1 MNNKTSNINM
11 DSQQLKKFVDAMW
24 DNSIINTLSH
34 YISIPNK
41 SPAYDPLWEK
51 QGYMDEAVAIMSAW
65 CQNNAPVDMHL
76 EVLRVPGRTPLIY
89 IEIPG
94 QSDETVLFYG
104 HCDKQPEMTGWDAD
118 LGPWNPVIKGDK
130 LYGRGGAD
138 DGYAIFASLTAIL
151 ALQSQDIPHARC
163 VILIEASEE
172 SGSIDL
178 PFYLELLSDRIGNPS
193 LLICLDSGAGNYEQM
208 WMTTSLRGNFVGELH
223 VSLLKEGIHSGMG
236 SGVVADSFRVARE
249 ILSRLEDE
257 KTGEIL
263 LKDLHVEIPVERI
276 KEAQKCAEA
285 LGKEVYSSL
294 PFQEGTTPVTH
305 DPAELLLNRTWRPA
319 LSITGAGGLPSLESA
334 GNVSRPTTALKLSMR
349 LAPTCDPKKAEKAI
363 IDILTKNP
371 PYNAKVEFHSERS
384 VGSGWNAPKT
394 ATWLEEACQ
403 EASQTFYNKPAI
415 YSGEGGSIPFIS
427 MIGERYPSSQFV
439 ITGVL
444 GPASNAHGPNEFLH
458 IPMAKKLTA
467 CIAMIVARQYEQK
480 S

>member
-1 MNNKTSNINM
+1 MSNKTSNSIRIPEIT
-11 DSQQLKKFVDAMW
+11 KFVDSLW
-24 DNSIINTLSH
+24 DDSIITTLSH

-41 SPAYDPLWEK
+41 SPAYDPSWEK
-51 QGYMDEAVAIMSAW
+51 HGYMDEAVAVMSAW
-65 CQNNAPVDMHL
+65 CQNNAPVGMHL

-89 IEIPG
+89 IEVPG

-104 HCDKQPEMTGWDAD
+104 HCDKQPEMTGWHPD
-118 LGPWNPVIKGDK
+118 LGPWEPVIKGDK

-138 DGYAIFASLTAIL
+138 DGYAIFSSLTAIL

-178 PFYLELLSDRIGNPS
+178 PFYLDLLSDRIGNPS
-193 LLICLDSGAGNYEQM
+193 LLICLDSGAGNYDQM
-208 WMTTSLRGNFVGELH
+208 WMTTSLRGNFIGELH

-263 LKDLHVEIPVERI
+263 LEELHVEIPPERI

-285 LGKEVYSSL
+285 LGEQVYSSL
-294 PFQEGTTPVTH
+294 PFQEGTTPVTA

-319 LSITGAGGLPSLESA
+319 LSITGAGGLPLLENA
-334 GNVSRPTTALKLSMR
+334 GNVSRPKTALKLSMR
-349 LAPTCDPKKAEKAI
+349 LAPTCDPKKAEAALIKT
-363 IDILTKNP
+363 LTSNP
-371 PYNAKVEFHSERS
+371 PYNAKVEFRTERA

-394 ATWLEEACQ
+394 APWLEEACQ
-403 EASQTFYNKPAI
+403 EASQAFYNKPAV

-427 MIGERYPSSQFV
+427 MIGERFPSSQFV

-467 CIAMIVARQYEQK
+467 CIALIVARQYEK
-480 S
+480 KA